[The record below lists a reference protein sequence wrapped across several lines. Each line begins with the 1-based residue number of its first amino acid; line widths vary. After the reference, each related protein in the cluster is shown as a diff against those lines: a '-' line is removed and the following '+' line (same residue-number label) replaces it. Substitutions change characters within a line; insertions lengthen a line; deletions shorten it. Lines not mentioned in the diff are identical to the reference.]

1 MYTRCGA
8 SCCVKVYIYESQAHL
23 THLALPISDYVN
35 DTKSV
40 LDQALRV
47 LNAMVDIAADEG
59 NLASVLTVTELM
71 QCIVQ
76 ACQALLP
83 CARG

>member
-1 MYTRCGA
+1 M
-8 SCCVKVYIYESQAHL
+8 

-59 NLASVLTVTELM
+59 NLASVLTVAELM

-76 ACQALLP
+76 ACQACPVL
-83 CARG
+83 AASHW